1 MKIVFDIKG
10 DYPDSVTSHSYN
22 TLKEFSKDISEEVL
36 FCGYSST
43 SNTNLLEEHLSYKSK
58 IYLNLATPCE
68 FQAKDEY
75 GRDAFEQVKYFN
87 KVYTICPYT
96 IEWHKEILGDNR
108 YHYIFHPFPGEY
120 YPPKNYNKKYD
131 VCYFGGVYGNFH
143 EEIVKVMSN
152 FNYRLISRLPF
163 TGVTDLNVSHKK
175 KIDIISQSKISICCN
190 LLPVKSDQ
198 AHSVMSYDKWQKN
211 KAFDRVFNGM
221 IPQYKCRAAEAAFCK
236 SLLLVKKDPWNLI
249 EHYFLPNK
257 EFLYYENKDDLED
270 KIHYILNNYSEFSDI
285 INNAYERSL
294 NYTAKPLFD
303 IIKSGLDW
311 EHLE

>member
-1 MKIVFDIKG
+1 
-10 DYPDSVTSHSYN
+10 
-22 TLKEFSKDISEEVL
+22 
-36 FCGYSST
+36 
-43 SNTNLLEEHLSYKSK
+43 
-58 IYLNLATPCE
+58 
-68 FQAKDEY
+68 
-75 GRDAFEQVKYFN
+75 
-87 KVYTICPYT
+87 
-96 IEWHKEILGDNR
+96 
-108 YHYIFHPFPGEY
+108 
-120 YPPKNYNKKYD
+120 
-131 VCYFGGVYGNFH
+131 
-143 EEIVKVMSN
+143 MSN

>member
-1 MKIVFDIKG
+1 MKVIFDTKG

-22 TLKEFSKDISEEVL
+22 TLKESSKEDSEEVL
-36 FCGYSST
+36 FCGYGST
-43 SNTNLLEEHLSYKSK
+43 SNTDLLNKHSSYKSK

-75 GRDAFEQVKYFN
+75 GRDAFEQVKYFD
-87 KVYTICPYT
+87 KIYTICPYT
-96 IEWHKEILGDNR
+96 IEWHKEILSDKR

-120 YPPKNYNKKYD
+120 HHPQNYNKKYD
-131 VCYFGGVYGNFH
+131 VCYFGGIYGNFH
-143 EEIVKVMSN
+143 EEITKVMSN
-152 FNYRLISRLPF
+152 FNYKLISRSPF

-198 AHSVMSYDKWQKN
+198 ARSVMSYDKWEKN
-211 KAFDRVFNGM
+211 KAFNRVFNGIM
-221 IPQYKCRAAEAAFCK
+221 PQYKCRAAEAAFCK

-249 EHYFLPNK
+249 EHYFLPDK
-257 EFLYYENKDDLED
+257 EFLYYENEDDLED
-270 KIHYILNNYSEFSDI
+270 KIHYILNNYSHFSHI
-285 INNAYERSL
+285 INNAHKRAL

-311 EHLE
+311 KHLQ